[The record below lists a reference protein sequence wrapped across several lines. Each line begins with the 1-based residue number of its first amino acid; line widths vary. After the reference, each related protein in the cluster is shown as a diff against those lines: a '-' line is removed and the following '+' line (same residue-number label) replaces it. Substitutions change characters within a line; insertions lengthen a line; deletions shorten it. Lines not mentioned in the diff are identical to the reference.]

1 MLYLL
6 MNLLI
11 KKEKN
16 NTIKQPLSWNIRTNI
31 KIIIN
36 IQKLYLHKQL
46 LKKLKKE
53 LILKWA

>member
-1 MLYLL
+1 

-11 KKEKN
+11 KEEKN
-16 NTIKQPLSWNIRTNI
+16 NIIGQPLSWNIRTN
-31 KIIIN
+31 IN